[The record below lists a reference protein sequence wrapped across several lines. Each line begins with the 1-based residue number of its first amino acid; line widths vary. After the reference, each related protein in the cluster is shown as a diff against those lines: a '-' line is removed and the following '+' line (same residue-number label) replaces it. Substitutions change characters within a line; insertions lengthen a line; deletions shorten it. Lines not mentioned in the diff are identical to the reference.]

1 MNILKTGLFFI
12 FVPLL
17 LAVGLPLWFIRTTS
31 PLFSFGILRWL
42 AVLFWAVGWTF
53 VLLSFWNFA
62 TRGQGT
68 PNPLDPPRRLVVSGL
83 NRYTRNPIY
92 FGVITVMLGWIIWY
106 PSLLILLMLPS
117 ALAVFLPFV
126 LLYEEPHLRKVFG
139 EEYIQ
144 YCREVPRWIPRWR

>member
-31 PLFSFGILRWL
+31 PLFSFGIFRWL
-42 AVLFWAVGWTF
+42 AILFWAVGWAF

-68 PNPLDPPRRLVVSGL
+68 PNPLDPPRRLVVTWAFPEDEARKGAHSRVTYAIDPHVKGVVRLTVTHEGLKAGSDMERGITSGWPIVLSGL
-83 NRYTRNPIY
+83 KTLLERGRS
-92 FGVITVMLGWIIWY
+92 LGRLW
-106 PSLLILLMLPS
+106 
-117 ALAVFLPFV
+117 
-126 LLYEEPHLRKVFG
+126 
-139 EEYIQ
+139 
-144 YCREVPRWIPRWR
+144 